1 MERDTRNLIKDK
13 IDKSSIPDEVKL
25 MYIVACA
32 CQYIVEHCDSRI
44 RNVFAS
50 CGIRTRG
57 NDLLSGLND
66 YSKAVKMA
74 SARFYD
80 RIEGQIIGATFDIG
94 GTESYDGFNGDA
106 TELVRLLML
115 YVDRTAR
122 DSGKARKVFS
132 LLEEMPSLGI
142 FKEEDINHF
151 VRKD

>member
-1 MERDTRNLIKDK
+1 MDKDTRKLIKEK

-44 RNVFAS
+44 RNVFAN
-50 CGIRTRG
+50 CGVKTKG

-80 RIEGQIIGATFDIG
+80 RIEGQIIGATSEIG
-94 GTESYDGFNGDA
+94 GPGSYDGFNGDA
-106 TELVRLLML
+106 TELVRLMML

-122 DSGKARKVFS
+122 SRDKAGKVFA
-132 LLEEMPSLGI
+132 LLGDMPSLGL
-142 FKEEDINHF
+142 FTEEDINHF
-151 VRKD
+151 KPL

>member
-50 CGIRTRG
+50 CGIKTRG

-122 DSGKARKVFS
+122 DSGKAGKVFS

-142 FKEEDINHF
+142 FKNEDIKHF
-151 VRKD
+151 VKKD